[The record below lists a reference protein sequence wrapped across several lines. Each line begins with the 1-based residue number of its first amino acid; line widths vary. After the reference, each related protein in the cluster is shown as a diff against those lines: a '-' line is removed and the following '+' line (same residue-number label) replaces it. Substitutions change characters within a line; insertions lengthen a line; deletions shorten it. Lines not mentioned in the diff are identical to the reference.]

1 MDSSTL
7 STSKRKDKS
16 QKDVRVNRLELR
28 LTPTEH
34 RKIISLAKKEN
45 INVSKYVRQRAM
57 IERKPIEEP
66 KEVRKKVREEA
77 RKKVCTMQVRGMD
90 LANELFHL
98 IRMNNDPELLKEA
111 TELMEKHVMEV
122 NEDEGL

>member
-45 INVSKYVRQRAM
+45 INVSEYVRQRAL
-57 IERKPIEEP
+57 IERKPIEEL
-66 KEVRKKVREEA
+66 KEIRKKAHEEA
-77 RKKVCTMQVRGMD
+77 RKKNAGGKILGM
-90 LANELFHL
+90 FF
-98 IRMNNDPELLKEA
+98 
-111 TELMEKHVMEV
+111 
-122 NEDEGL
+122 

>member
-45 INVSKYVRQRAM
+45 INVSEYVRQRAM
-57 IERKPIEEP
+57 IERKPIEEL
-66 KEVRKKVREEA
+66 KEIRKKAHEEA
-77 RKKVCTMQVRGMD
+77 RKKICTMQVRGMD

>member
-7 STSKRKDKS
+7 NTSKRKDKS

-45 INVSKYVRQRAM
+45 INVSEYVRQRAM
-57 IERKPIEEP
+57 IERKPIEEL

-98 IRMNNDPELLKEA
+98 IRMNNDPELLRKA
-111 TELMEKHVMEV
+111 TELMEKHAVEV

>member
-45 INVSKYVRQRAM
+45 INVSEYVRQRAM

>member
-45 INVSKYVRQRAM
+45 INVSEYVRQRAM
-57 IERKPIEEP
+57 IERKPIDDFV
-66 KEVRKKVREEA
+66 K
-77 RKKVCTMQVRGMD
+77 
-90 LANELFHL
+90 
-98 IRMNNDPELLKEA
+98 IS
-111 TELMEKHVMEV
+111 
-122 NEDEGL
+122 

>member
-1 MDSSTL
+1 MGSSTL

-34 RKIISLAKKEN
+34 RKIISLAQKEN
-45 INVSKYVRQRAM
+45 INVSEYVRQRAM
-57 IERKPIEEP
+57 IERKPIEEL
-66 KEVRKKVREEA
+66 KEIRKKAHEEA
-77 RKKVCTMQVRGMD
+77 RKKICTMQVRGMD

>member
-7 STSKRKDKS
+7 STSKRKYKS

-45 INVSKYVRQRAM
+45 INVSEYVRQRAM
-57 IERKPIEEP
+57 IERKPIEEL
-66 KEVRKKVREEA
+66 KEIRKKAHEEA
-77 RKKVCTMQVRGMD
+77 RKKICTMQVRGMD

-98 IRMNNDPELLKEA
+98 IRMNNDPELLREA

>member
-16 QKDVRVNRLELR
+16 QRDVRVNRLELR

-45 INVSKYVRQRAM
+45 INVSEYVRQRAL
-57 IERKPIEEP
+57 IERKPIEEL
-66 KEVRKKVREEA
+66 KEIRKKAHEEA
-77 RKKVCTMQVRGMD
+77 RKKICTMQVRGMD

-122 NEDEGL
+122 NEDEGS

>member
-1 MDSSTL
+1 MGSSKN
-7 STSKRKDKS
+7 TSKRKRGSKEDAK
-16 QKDVRVNRLELR
+16 VNRLELR
-28 LTPTEH
+28 LSLKEYQ
-34 RKIISLAKKEN
+34 KITKLAEKEN
-45 INVSKYVRQRAM
+45 VNVSEYVRQRAM
-57 IERKPIEEP
+57 IERKPIEEL

-90 LANELFHL
+90 LANELYHL
-98 IRMNNDPELLKEA
+98 IRMNNDPELLREA

>member
-1 MDSSTL
+1 MDSSIL

-45 INVSKYVRQRAM
+45 INVSEYVRQRAM
-57 IERKPIEEP
+57 IERKPVEEL
-66 KEVRKKVREEA
+66 KEIRKKAHEEA
-77 RKKVCTMQVRGMD
+77 RKKICTMQVRGMD

>member
-1 MDSSTL
+1 MGSSTL
-7 STSKRKDKS
+7 NTSKRKDKS

-45 INVSKYVRQRAM
+45 INVSEYVRQRAM
-57 IERKPIEEP
+57 IERKPVEEL
-66 KEVRKKVREEA
+66 KEIRKKAHEEA
-77 RKKVCTMQVRGMD
+77 RKKICTMQVRGMD

>member
-45 INVSKYVRQRAM
+45 INVSEYVRQRAL
-57 IERKPIEEP
+57 IERKPIEEL
-66 KEVRKKVREEA
+66 KEIRKKAHEEA
-77 RKKVCTMQVRGMD
+77 RKKICTMQVRGMD

-98 IRMNNDPELLKEA
+98 IRMNNDPELLKES

-122 NEDEGL
+122 NEDEGS

>member
-45 INVSKYVRQRAM
+45 INVSEYVRQRAM

-66 KEVRKKVREEA
+66 KEVRKKAHEEA
-77 RKKVCTMQVRGMD
+77 RKKICTMQVRGMD

-98 IRMNNDPELLKEA
+98 IRMNNDPELIREA
-111 TELMEKHVMEV
+111 TELMEKYVVEV
-122 NEDEGL
+122 HEDEGL

>member
-28 LTPTEH
+28 LTPKEH

-45 INVSKYVRQRAM
+45 INVSEYVRQRAM

-66 KEVRKKVREEA
+66 KEVRKKVREEV

>member
-45 INVSKYVRQRAM
+45 INVSEYVRQRAM
-57 IERKPIEEP
+57 IERKPVEEL
-66 KEVRKKVREEA
+66 KEIRKKAHEEA
-77 RKKVCTMQVRGMD
+77 RKKICTMQVRGMD

-98 IRMNNDPELLKEA
+98 IRMNNDPELLREA

>member
-45 INVSKYVRQRAM
+45 INVSEYVRQRAM
-57 IERKPIEEP
+57 IERKPVEEL
-66 KEVRKKVREEA
+66 KEIRKKAHEEA
-77 RKKVCTMQVRGMD
+77 RKKICTMQVRGMD
-90 LANELFHL
+90 LANDLFNL
-98 IRMNNDPELLKEA
+98 IRMNNDPELLREA

>member
-1 MDSSTL
+1 MNSSTL

-45 INVSKYVRQRAM
+45 INVSEYVRQRAM
-57 IERKPIEEP
+57 IEQKPIEEL

>member
-45 INVSKYVRQRAM
+45 INVSEYVRQRAM
-57 IERKPIEEP
+57 IERKPVEEL
-66 KEVRKKVREEA
+66 KEIRKKAHEEA
-77 RKKVCTMQVRGMD
+77 RKKICTMQVRGMD

>member
-45 INVSKYVRQRAM
+45 INVSEYVRQRAL
-57 IERKPIEEP
+57 IERMPIEEL
-66 KEVRKKVREEA
+66 KEIRKKAHEEA
-77 RKKVCTMQVRGMD
+77 RKKICTMQVRGMD

-122 NEDEGL
+122 NEDEGS

>member
-1 MDSSTL
+1 MGSSTL

-45 INVSKYVRQRAM
+45 INVSEYVRQRAM
-57 IERKPIEEP
+57 IERKPIEEL
-66 KEVRKKVREEA
+66 KEIRKKAHEEA
-77 RKKVCTMQVRGMD
+77 RKKICTMQVRGMD

>member
-1 MDSSTL
+1 MNSSTL

-45 INVSKYVRQRAM
+45 INVSEYVRQRAM
-57 IERKPIEEP
+57 IEQKPIEEL

-122 NEDEGL
+122 NEDEGS

>member
-1 MDSSTL
+1 MDLSTL

-45 INVSKYVRQRAM
+45 INVSEYVRQRAM
-57 IERKPIEEP
+57 IERKPIEEL
-66 KEVRKKVREEA
+66 KEIRKKAHEEA
-77 RKKVCTMQVRGMD
+77 RKKICTMQVRGMD

-122 NEDEGL
+122 NEDEGS

>member
-7 STSKRKDKS
+7 NTSKRKDKS

-45 INVSKYVRQRAM
+45 INVSEYVRQRAM

-66 KEVRKKVREEA
+66 KEVRKKVREEV

>member
-7 STSKRKDKS
+7 NTSKRKDKS

-45 INVSKYVRQRAM
+45 INVSEYVRQRAM
-57 IERKPIEEP
+57 IERKPVEEL
-66 KEVRKKVREEA
+66 KEIRKKAHEEA
-77 RKKVCTMQVRGMD
+77 RKKICTMQVRGMD

>member
-45 INVSKYVRQRAM
+45 INVSEYVRQRAM
-57 IERKPIEEP
+57 IERKPIEEL
-66 KEVRKKVREEA
+66 KEVRKKAHEEA
-77 RKKVCTMQVRGMD
+77 RKKICTMQVRGMD

>member
-7 STSKRKDKS
+7 NTSKRKDKS

-45 INVSKYVRQRAM
+45 TNVSEYVRQRAM
-57 IERKPIEEP
+57 IERKPIEEL
-66 KEVRKKVREEA
+66 KEIRKKAHEEA
-77 RKKVCTMQVRGMD
+77 RKKICTMQVRGMD

-122 NEDEGL
+122 NEDEGS

>member
-7 STSKRKDKS
+7 NTSKRKDKS

-45 INVSKYVRQRAM
+45 INVSEYVRQRAM
-57 IERKPIEEP
+57 IERKPIEEL
-66 KEVRKKVREEA
+66 KDIRKKAHEEA
-77 RKKVCTMQVRGMD
+77 RKKICTMQVRGMD

-122 NEDEGL
+122 NEDEGS

>member
-7 STSKRKDKS
+7 NTSKRKDKS

-45 INVSKYVRQRAM
+45 INVSEYVRQRAM
-57 IERKPIEEP
+57 IERKPVEEL
-66 KEVRKKVREEA
+66 KEIRKKAHEEA
-77 RKKVCTMQVRGMD
+77 RKKICTMQVRGMD

-122 NEDEGL
+122 NEDEGS

>member
-45 INVSKYVRQRAM
+45 INVSEYVRQRAL
-57 IERKPIEEP
+57 IERKPIEEL
-66 KEVRKKVREEA
+66 KEIRKKAHGEA
-77 RKKVCTMQVRGMD
+77 RKKICTMQVRGMD

>member
-28 LTPTEH
+28 LTPKEH

-45 INVSKYVRQRAM
+45 INVSEYVRQRAM
-57 IERKPIEEP
+57 IERKPIEEL
-66 KEVRKKVREEA
+66 KEIRKKAHEEA
-77 RKKVCTMQVRGMD
+77 RKKICTMQVRGMD

>member
-7 STSKRKDKS
+7 NTSKRKDKS

-45 INVSKYVRQRAM
+45 INVSEYVRQRAM
-57 IERKPIEEP
+57 IERKPIEEL

-77 RKKVCTMQVRGMD
+77 RKKVCTMQVRGRD

-98 IRMNNDPELLKEA
+98 IRMNNDPELLRKA
-111 TELMEKHVMEV
+111 TELMEKHAVEV

>member
-1 MDSSTL
+1 MGSSTL

-45 INVSKYVRQRAM
+45 INVSEYVRQRAM
-57 IERKPIEEP
+57 IERKPIEEL
-66 KEVRKKVREEA
+66 KEIRKKAHEEA
-77 RKKVCTMQVRGMD
+77 RKKICTMQVRGMD

-122 NEDEGL
+122 NEDEGS

>member
-34 RKIISLAKKEN
+34 RKIISLAEKEN
-45 INVSKYVRQRAM
+45 INVSEYVRQRAM
-57 IERKPIEEP
+57 IERKPIEEL
-66 KEVRKKVREEA
+66 KEIRKKAHEEA
-77 RKKVCTMQVRGMD
+77 RKKICTMQVRGMD

>member
-1 MDSSTL
+1 MDSSKN
-7 STSKRKDKS
+7 TSGRKRGSKEDAK
-16 QKDVRVNRLELR
+16 VNRLELR
-28 LTPTEH
+28 LSLKEYQ
-34 RKIISLAKKEN
+34 KITKLAEKEN
-45 INVSKYVRQRAM
+45 VNVSEYVRQRAM
-57 IERKPIEEP
+57 IERKPVEEL
-66 KEVRKKVREEA
+66 KEIRKKAHEEA
-77 RKKVCTMQVRGMD
+77 RKKICIMQVRGMD

>member
-45 INVSKYVRQRAM
+45 INVSEYVRQRAM
-57 IERKPIEEP
+57 IERKPIEEL

-98 IRMNNDPELLKEA
+98 IRMNNDP
-111 TELMEKHVMEV
+111 
-122 NEDEGL
+122 